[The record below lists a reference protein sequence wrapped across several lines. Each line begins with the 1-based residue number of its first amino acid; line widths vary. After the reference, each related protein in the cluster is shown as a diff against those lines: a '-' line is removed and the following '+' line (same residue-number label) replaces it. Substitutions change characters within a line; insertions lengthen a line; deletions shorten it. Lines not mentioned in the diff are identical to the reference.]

1 MYKYLKTLIDY
12 FLAFTIL
19 IIIFPLLIVT
29 FFTIL
34 LFDRVNPIFYQT
46 RSGLI
51 RKNLKFINL
60 IQ

>member
-1 MYKYLKTLIDY
+1 MYKYLKTFIDY

-19 IIIFPLLIVT
+19 IIFSIINSNI
-29 FFTIL
+29 FTIL
-34 LFDRVNPIFYQT
+34 LFDRVNQFFT
-46 RSGLI
+46 KLGLALI